1 LGRAAVPFVFF
12 GALVLIVPAIGMPSS
27 LRRRPE
33 PVTIPAAA
41 ERALASVVSPR
52 PPATPVSAL
61 VQPSALR
68 ATAAAVAFR
77 VRTHVVADGDN
88 LWAIARRYDV
98 SVDAVV
104 SANNLDAEAV
114 LRLGRE
120 LTIPPAGFQPAGSR
134 AGGSGS
140 TRSRPRASAAPTVTY
155 VVEPGDT
162 LWSIAAR
169 HGSTV
174 DDVMARND
182 LDDPERI
189 KPGRRLVISG
199 RVLPRNRQATA
210 QPRRVAPS
218 LTDPDRMDR
227 IGMADDATLRTAG
240 AFLWPSRGVLTSR
253 FGLRRYRRHHD
264 GIDLAAPHGTPIYA
278 TRDGVVEFSGWKQGF
293 GRVVFVNHGG
303 ELVTVYGHASK
314 LLVETGQTVK
324 KGQLIAHV
332 GCTGRCTGSHLHF
345 EVRIDGRARNPLQY
359 LQQ

>member
-1 LGRAAVPFVFF
+1 MGRAAVLFVFF

-33 PVTIPAAA
+33 AVSIPAAA
-41 ERALASVVSPR
+41 EHALASVVSPR
-52 PPATPVSAL
+52 SRANPVRAIPVSVLA
-61 VQPSALR
+61 QPSA
-68 ATAAAVAFR
+68 
-77 VRTHVVADGDN
+77 RTHVVADGDN

-98 SVDAVV
+98 SVDAVA

-120 LTIPPAGFQPAGSR
+120 LTIPPAGFQPPGSR
-134 AGGSGS
+134 AGGSAS
-140 TRSRPRASAAPTVTY
+140 MRSRPRASAAPTVTY

-199 RVLPRNRQATA
+199 RALPRNRQATA

-218 LTDPDRMDR
+218 LTDPDPMDR
-227 IGMADDATLRTAG
+227 IGMADDATLRAAG
-240 AFLWPSRGVLTSR
+240 AFLWPSRGILTSR

-264 GIDLAAPHGTPIYA
+264 GIDIAAPHGTPIYA
-278 TRDGVVEFSGWKQGF
+278 SRDGVVEFSGWKQGF
-293 GRVVFVNHGG
+293 GRAVFVKHGD

-345 EVRIDGRARNPLQY
+345 EVRINGRARNPLQY
-359 LQQ
+359 LQ